1 MNTTSKF
8 DTTARYL
15 PFAFALAFFLQG
27 LFGSLGKSLTWD
39 EPVFIA
45 SGYSYL
51 TRDDFRMNIEAPPLL
66 QHLHALPLL
75 NMQLKPVS
83 ETDPLWQQGEHI
95 LFSRKF
101 LLENGDRIRE
111 IALRARLPILL
122 IGTCLVLAVA
132 FWGRRL
138 YGPTP
143 ALAASALAA
152 FSPNLI
158 AHAKLA
164 TTDLG
169 CTAAMFLSVF
179 TCYQA
184 IEKNTHTSWF
194 LCGFVTGLALLT
206 KFTALLLGPIYL
218 VLGGMFYFQKRIS
231 FRHLLRGAFIV
242 TMLSILTIGAGYNLT
257 FNLSLYFEGLSKIY
271 SNARPGYL
279 FYLHGELSETPWW
292 YYYLATLYLKVPL
305 PVLVLVAL
313 SLFYLFKTSQH
324 RDTALVLLIPILV
337 ILIATCFDQSNL
349 GLRRILPVLPF
360 LFLFCAHSLAA
371 ATHRLIPYITIAL
384 IILTAIETLS
394 VYPHH
399 LTYFSRLVGGPEKGL
414 HCLDDS
420 NIDWGQD
427 LPALAKWQKAHPEV
441 NTLKLEYF
449 GTLPSHLYGVKAQ
462 EMSDPE
468 ILHPQPGTYAIST
481 HSLIWFRKLKKKYPI
496 KGDIDWLTRY
506 KPIAKIGSIYIYQFP
521 QKQRPQPE

>member
-1 MNTTSKF
+1 MPRRAVSKS
-8 DTTARYL
+8 
-15 PFAFALAFFLQG
+15 Q
-27 LFGSLGKSLTWD
+27 
-39 EPVFIA
+39 
-45 SGYSYL
+45 SGVLVLS
-51 TRDDFRMNIEAPPLL
+51 R
-66 QHLHALPLL
+66 
-75 NMQLKPVS
+75 PVS

-242 TMLSILTIGAGYNLT
+242 TMLSTLTIGAGYNLT

-324 RDTALVLLIPILV
+324 RDTALVLLVPILV

-349 GLRRILPVLPF
+349 GLRRIYLMLAEQRHHPLFAVGLGKLHVVAVLIFF
-360 LFLFCAHSLAA
+360 LHFEARLYNDFHHRGRLAFS
-371 ATHRLIPYITIAL
+371 HLIPL
-384 IILTAIETLS
+384 
-394 VYPHH
+394 
-399 LTYFSRLVGGPEKGL
+399 GL
-414 HCLDDS
+414 HS
-420 NIDWGQD
+420 AG
-427 LPALAKWQKAHPEV
+427 
-441 NTLKLEYF
+441 
-449 GTLPSHLYGVKAQ
+449 
-462 EMSDPE
+462 
-468 ILHPQPGTYAIST
+468 
-481 HSLIWFRKLKKKYPI
+481 
-496 KGDIDWLTRY
+496 
-506 KPIAKIGSIYIYQFP
+506 
-521 QKQRPQPE
+521 